1 MKTFRQLCATAV
13 MILGILL
20 VSFPASAQ
28 NFEEAMG
35 HFENGDYAVAYQG
48 FSASAAT
55 GHRDAQFM
63 LGYVYSKGFGAPQ
76 DYVEAHKWFN
86 LAAAQGDREAG
97 RARDKL
103 VAAMTAEQ
111 VSLAQKLAQEWKAVT
126 LDEAGKSSKN
136 TDTAATTE
144 DEPVL
149 VWSAPPGESTPLD
162 REEKRTLQSLL
173 KALGY
178 DPGPLDGLPGDR
190 TRQAIRSYQADFGLE
205 IDGLVQRALLD
216 ELRSRNQGKI
226 SSETEVPSSSK
237 ATFEAV
243 DKEKILVD
251 QLRKL
256 VNDGSK
262 TALPEEVYQQRISAL
277 LQEYDR
283 PWSLRVFFDNFIDG
297 DFVQNPEWSVESGDF
312 EVRSRD
318 YLFTSV
324 PVPRTSSSSGETSTG
339 EKSTTQKAVGL
350 FSGIFSKA
358 LQPEERVGQYTGYA
372 EIYNASPIPGSF
384 SVRIN
389 LNGLLDGGRLVTGVY
404 QGGARINGYKL
415 AYQTG
420 ATSRIELLA
429 TTSSGQETIG
439 SIALAE
445 SLTGIGHSL
454 EFNRNREGLMD
465 VVLDDQKL
473 FSVTDTRLA
482 GDFDGLLIGNHAGDF
497 RIVEIE
503 VYGEP

>member
-13 MILGILL
+13 MVLGILI
-20 VSFPASAQ
+20 VSFPASSQ
-28 NFEEAMG
+28 SFEEAMG
-35 HFENGDYAVAYQG
+35 NFENGDYAAAYQG
-48 FSASAAT
+48 FSESAAT

-111 VSLAQKLAQEWKAVT
+111 VSQAQKRAQEWT
-126 LDEAGKSSKN
+126 PITPDEVKKN
-136 TDTAATTE
+136 SRQVDSVAPIGE
-144 DEPVL
+144 EPAL
-149 VWSAPPGESTPLD
+149 VWSVPPGENTPLD

-205 IDGLVQRALLD
+205 IDGLVQRTLLED
-216 ELRSRNQGKI
+216 LRSRNQGKT
-226 SSETEVPSSSK
+226 SSETGKALPSKTAYES
-237 ATFEAV
+237 V
-243 DKEKILVD
+243 DKEKVLVD

-256 VNDGSK
+256 VSDGSD
-262 TALPEEVYQQRISAL
+262 TALPNELYQQRISAL

-297 DFVQNPEWSVESGDF
+297 DFVQSPEWSVESGEF

-324 PVPRTSSSSGETSTG
+324 PVPRSASSEASSSGEES
-339 EKSTTQKAVGL
+339 STQKAVGI

-358 LQPEERVGQYTGYA
+358 LQSEESAGQFTGYA

-389 LNGLLDGGRLVTGVY
+389 LNGLLDGGRLITAVY

-445 SLTGIGHSL
+445 SLTGIGHNL
-454 EFNRNREGLMD
+454 EFNRNREGVMD
-465 VVLDDQKL
+465 VILDDQKL

-482 GDFDGLLIGNHAGDF
+482 GDFDGLVLGNHAGDF
-497 RIVEIE
+497 RIMEIE